1 MSDDIQCPNCG
12 SAVHPYRQRCL
23 ECDYIMDYAERM
35 KEARKKA
42 NDPNMTSEEFIAQTP
57 EDLRGNTSKP

>member
-1 MSDDIQCPNCG
+1 MSDDIQCPN
-12 SAVHPYRQRCL
+12 
-23 ECDYIMDYAERM
+23 CDYIMDYAERM

-42 NDPNMTSEEFIAQTP
+42 NDPNMTREEFIAQTP